1 MLPAHLSS
9 GCVLPVHPALPSAAR
24 QNGASRRRLAARD
37 QVRRLPGP
45 DPQAGR
51 RGRLYIRNGS
61 RFSRRFPRPVGVLRE
76 LPAKSAIL
84 DGEIVASDQRRRPS
98 AAPTGPVDPTLRY
111 ALIAQSGVRPV
122 KFGTTRPRGFRL
134 PELPPATT
142 EVPAAEETPVPEEA
156 PMTEATPGISGC
168 SRCGH
173 THSRYPGHTQD
184 LGSHGSQGVCE
195 DDGYNR
201 QAPDQERSDLFHGL
215 HHCEIE
221 RRQGVPKPIERS
233 YPSIDR
239 LLRKHL
245 WLTSAAQDPR
255 APPYRIR

>member
-1 MLPAHLSS
+1 MLPVIQEKPDRDRDLL
-9 GCVLPVHPALPSAAR
+9 LPAGVCP
-24 QNGASRRRLAARD
+24 Q
-37 QVRRLPGP
+37 
-45 DPQAGR
+45 DP
-51 RGRLYIRNGS
+51 
-61 RFSRRFPRPVGVLRE
+61 PRPGR
-76 LPAKSAIL
+76 ARKQ
-84 DGEIVASDQRRRPS
+84 GECDQRRRPS

-122 KFGTTRPRGFRL
+122 KVGSTRPRGFRL

-142 EVPAAEETPVPEEA
+142 EVPAAEEASVPEEA

-201 QAPDQERSDLFHGL
+201 QAPN
-215 HHCEIE
+215 
-221 RRQGVPKPIERS
+221 
-233 YPSIDR
+233 
-239 LLRKHL
+239 
-245 WLTSAAQDPR
+245 
-255 APPYRIR
+255 